1 MENVNN
7 DSEFFTSGELNA
19 PEYVA
24 DFLRSV
30 RPGEEAKK
38 LHNLRQS
45 LTARSNNAADQIKDI
60 VFDHYKQF
68 IDTSKEIS
76 KLEKEIYQLSTL
88 LTDQR
93 HLLEGLMEM
102 TGLEKRSSCSASL
115 TTSSG
120 LSSQQ
125 THQLQILMNRMDDIA
140 PILNS
145 AGEQERILLQGQL
158 QLLDSETFKP
168 KHTVYAVLLS
178 NNLLIGHPN
187 PDSGTGQQKHPF
199 HLAANYSLDSLA
211 LINVKRTP
219 SNFDESSE
227 NIVQLLVFPEYLYL
241 RCENA
246 RVKRDWLESVEET
259 KRKQHEERAL
269 VRQATIRARRRS
281 ILNTIATRASTS
293 DNVRNKKTHNLH
305 EKIDEEEEIEEGK
318 QSELGK
324 RRRMS
329 IEDSVWLND
338 LINELQDVISHRHME
353 EAVEMLMEWKSCS
366 YSDAALNAR
375 FAAIEKQ
382 VVQILT
388 DDLKRFSSVYGGSKV
403 LAQPLQQLI
412 ALGRSTYAIEL
423 YLKKRSAVLRTAARE
438 LIISEE
444 PLSYV
449 RQVSGLFI
457 NDIVEVCT
465 ELSIYPKQLCLI
477 IAWSSRELGILLSLI
492 RKNVIEVA
500 PTMAVLT
507 NTWRILVGKCSHLS
521 YIGLDLSF
529 EINRLAAPS
538 LRTALQANF
547 DNILESIKLRNS
559 EERWT
564 PFSLDSDQNLIR
576 FLEEMSDIGFQM
588 EWAICRESP
597 SPDYKYRYALNVKW
611 KSCSYS
617 DAALNAR
624 FAAIEKQVVQILTD
638 DLKRFSSVYGGS
650 KVLAQPLQQLIAL
663 GRSTYAIELYLKKRS
678 AVLRTAA
685 RELIISEEP
694 LSYVRQVSG
703 LFINDIVEVC
713 TELSIYPKQLCLII
727 AWSSRELGI
736 LLSLIR
742 KNVIEVAPTMAVL
755 TNTWRILVG
764 KCSHLSYI
772 GLDLSFEINRLAA
785 PSLRTALQ
793 ANFDNILES
802 IKLRNSEERWTPFSL
817 DSDQNLIRFLE
828 EMSDIGFQME
838 WAICRESPSPDYKY
852 RYALNVSQ
860 NVCMFARIAL
870 QLSRDLALLNSSP
883 HLQQISNAFICEIWN
898 LELSHLT
905 STMHSSIV
913 HHCSSRFIISQVLP
927 LCEQVLQCGD
937 DSEGVLYEI
946 LHKKFSHLVHF
957 QRRPSNLYPQDE
969 ETDDHNVLE

>member
-158 QLLDSETFKP
+158 QLLDSETFKL

-293 DNVRNKKTHNLH
+293 DNVRNKKSHNLH

-318 QSELGK
+318 QSEIGK

-353 EAVEMLMEWKSCS
+353 E
-366 YSDAALNAR
+366 
-375 FAAIEKQ
+375 

-559 EERWT
+559 EERW
-564 PFSLDSDQNLIR
+564 
-576 FLEEMSDIGFQM
+576 
-588 EWAICRESP
+588 A
-597 SPDYKYRYALNVKW
+597 
-611 KSCSYS
+611 
-617 DAALNAR
+617 
-624 FAAIEKQVVQILTD
+624 
-638 DLKRFSSVYGGS
+638 
-650 KVLAQPLQQLIAL
+650 
-663 GRSTYAIELYLKKRS
+663 
-678 AVLRTAA
+678 
-685 RELIISEEP
+685 
-694 LSYVRQVSG
+694 
-703 LFINDIVEVC
+703 
-713 TELSIYPKQLCLII
+713 
-727 AWSSRELGI
+727 
-736 LLSLIR
+736 
-742 KNVIEVAPTMAVL
+742 
-755 TNTWRILVG
+755 
-764 KCSHLSYI
+764 
-772 GLDLSFEINRLAA
+772 
-785 PSLRTALQ
+785 
-793 ANFDNILES
+793 
-802 IKLRNSEERWTPFSL
+802 PFSL

-860 NVCMFARIAL
+860 NVC
-870 QLSRDLALLNSSP
+870 RDLALLNSSP

-905 STMHSSIV
+905 STMHPSIV

-969 ETDDHNVLE
+969 EADDHNVLE

>member
-1 MENVNN
+1 MKKYSCTNCIICICMENVN
-7 DSEFFTSGELNA
+7 DAEFFTSGEFNA

-30 RPGEEAKK
+30 HPGEEARR
-38 LHNLRQS
+38 LNNLRQS

-102 TGLEKRSSCSASL
+102 SGLEKRSSCSASL
-115 TTSSG
+115 TTNSG

-125 THQLQILMNRMDDIA
+125 THQLQTLMNRMDDIA

-158 QLLDSETFKP
+158 LLLDPETFKP

-187 PDSGTGQQKHPF
+187 PDSGTGHQKHPF
-199 HLAANYSLDSLA
+199 HLATNYSLDSLA

-219 SNFDESSE
+219 SKNFDDSSDL
-227 NIVQLLVFPEYLYL
+227 NIVQLLVFPEHLYL
-241 RCENA
+241 RCESA
-246 RVKRDWLESVEET
+246 RVKREWLESVEEA

-281 ILNTIATRASTS
+281 ILNTIATRASTL
-293 DNVRNKKTHNLH
+293 DNVRNKKDNKLH
-305 EKIDEEEEIEEGK
+305 EKIIEEEDDIEEDDKGK
-318 QSELGK
+318 QIELGK

-338 LINELQDVISHRHME
+338 LVNELQDVISHRHTE

-366 YSDAALNAR
+366 CSDSALNAK
-375 FAAIEKQ
+375 FASIERQ

-388 DDLKRFSSVYGGSKV
+388 DDLKRFSSVYGGPKA

-423 YLKKRSAVLRTAARE
+423 YLKKRSVVLRAAARE

-449 RQVSGLFI
+449 RQVSCLFI

-465 ELSIYPKQLCLI
+465 ELSIYPKQLCLT

-507 NTWRILVGKCSHLS
+507 NTWRILVGKCSHLFH
-521 YIGLDLSF
+521 IGLDLSF

-547 DNILESIKLRNS
+547 NNILESIKLRNS
-559 EERWT
+559 EEHWT

-588 EWAICRESP
+588 EWAICRPESP
-597 SPDYKYRYALNVKW
+597 SSPDFKYR
-611 KSCSYS
+611 
-617 DAALNAR
+617 
-624 FAAIEKQVVQILTD
+624 F
-638 DLKRFSSVYGGS
+638 
-650 KVLAQPLQQLIAL
+650 
-663 GRSTYAIELYLKKRS
+663 
-678 AVLRTAA
+678 
-685 RELIISEEP
+685 
-694 LSYVRQVSG
+694 
-703 LFINDIVEVC
+703 
-713 TELSIYPKQLCLII
+713 
-727 AWSSRELGI
+727 
-736 LLSLIR
+736 
-742 KNVIEVAPTMAVL
+742 
-755 TNTWRILVG
+755 
-764 KCSHLSYI
+764 
-772 GLDLSFEINRLAA
+772 
-785 PSLRTALQ
+785 
-793 ANFDNILES
+793 
-802 IKLRNSEERWTPFSL
+802 
-817 DSDQNLIRFLE
+817 
-828 EMSDIGFQME
+828 
-838 WAICRESPSPDYKY
+838 
-852 RYALNVSQ
+852 ALNVSQ
-860 NVCMFARIAL
+860 SACMFARIAL

-883 HLQQISNAFICEIWN
+883 HLQQISNMFICKIWTQ
-898 LELSHLT
+898 ELSHLT
-905 STMHSSIV
+905 SKMHPSIV

-937 DSEGVLYEI
+937 DSEGVLHEI

-957 QRRPSNLYPQDE
+957 QRRSSSEQTHE
-969 ETDDHNVLE
+969 DHKALK

>member
-115 TTSSG
+115 TASSG

-293 DNVRNKKTHNLH
+293 DNIRNKKSHNLH

-318 QSELGK
+318 QSELGR

-559 EERWT
+559 EERW
-564 PFSLDSDQNLIR
+564 
-576 FLEEMSDIGFQM
+576 
-588 EWAICRESP
+588 A
-597 SPDYKYRYALNVKW
+597 
-611 KSCSYS
+611 
-617 DAALNAR
+617 
-624 FAAIEKQVVQILTD
+624 
-638 DLKRFSSVYGGS
+638 
-650 KVLAQPLQQLIAL
+650 
-663 GRSTYAIELYLKKRS
+663 
-678 AVLRTAA
+678 
-685 RELIISEEP
+685 
-694 LSYVRQVSG
+694 
-703 LFINDIVEVC
+703 
-713 TELSIYPKQLCLII
+713 
-727 AWSSRELGI
+727 
-736 LLSLIR
+736 
-742 KNVIEVAPTMAVL
+742 
-755 TNTWRILVG
+755 
-764 KCSHLSYI
+764 
-772 GLDLSFEINRLAA
+772 
-785 PSLRTALQ
+785 
-793 ANFDNILES
+793 
-802 IKLRNSEERWTPFSL
+802 PFSL

-905 STMHSSIV
+905 STMHPSIV

-969 ETDDHNVLE
+969 EADDHNVLE